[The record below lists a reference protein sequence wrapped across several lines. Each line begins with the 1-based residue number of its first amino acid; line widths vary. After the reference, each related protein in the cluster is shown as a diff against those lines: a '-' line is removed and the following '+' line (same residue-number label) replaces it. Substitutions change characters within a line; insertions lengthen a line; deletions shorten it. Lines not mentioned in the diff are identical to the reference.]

1 MFLVFCSL
9 LFSYLILYLLTF
21 LFPPLLSSFVLLSHL
36 SFSHSHLISHHLYF
50 ILSDAFCHQI
60 NICLWNQQVF
70 LKRDRKVKKLMLYIL
85 QNTQKQPTWFFSSVS
100 MPVGLCFCYTTW
112 CLVSKVLWRTWRH
125 RLKVFRDQ
133 CREDMCYP

>member
-50 ILSDAFCHQI
+50 ILSDTFCHQI

-85 QNTQKQPTWFFSSVS
+85 QNTQKQPTWFFSSVFFS
-100 MPVGLCFCYTTW
+100 LYACG
-112 CLVSKVLWRTWRH
+112 H
-125 RLKVFRDQ
+125 VFLLY
-133 CREDMCYP
+133 DMMFSIKGIVKNLETQTKSI